1 MKPSIAGALGSL
13 LLGVALSV
21 PLAGLARA
29 DDGARRVSTAG
40 ARLPAQKLD
49 SSLLNAKG
57 TVEVIVQ
64 LSGEPLAVANGRDSH
79 VSGGRMNRAQQIAY
93 SNKLRSEQDAVLA
106 RIIALGGREVG
117 RVHIAYNAAIVRI
130 DASKAEKIANLP
142 GVSSVQ
148 RSQDFRLNLSDTVE
162 YVGAAAV
169 HAAGITG
176 KGVEIAVLDSG
187 IDYTHRDL
195 GGPGTVAA
203 YVAAYGTGP
212 TDPRNTTLD
221 SHFPTDKVVGGYD
234 FVGETWA
241 GGDDTDRTE
250 DPDPIDH
257 AGHGTH
263 VADILAGRSLDGT
276 HVGVAPGA
284 TLLAVKVCSASV
296 SSTACNGVAI
306 LKGLDFALDPNQ
318 DDVMDDAVDI
328 INMSLGAPYGQKE
341 DSTSVAASNAA
352 RAGIVVVAAAGNSSD
367 KPYDLG
373 SPGISPD
380 VITVAQTQVPSAVA
394 IPLVIKQP
402 IAIKGTYL
410 HTAVLDW
417 AKVTDAVEQPVV
429 WVGYGCPN
437 DAYLANPKGKIA
449 LIDRGNNCDVSAK
462 VARATEEGALGV
474 LIGMDEEAP
483 FSFSNGGTCPSPTA
497 GPCVPSI
504 VIEKTVA
511 DAIRANLGIGVIA
524 QISPANG
531 IFLSGSVA
539 STTAR
544 GPSYDFN
551 QIKPDIAAPGA
562 SVSALVGTGSGE
574 EAFGGTSGST
584 PMVAGA
590 AALMLEAYPGR
601 APWIIKSM
609 LMNTADPDV
618 LTDPVFLPNVLAP
631 VTRIGAGE
639 LQVNRAIAS
648 TTAAWD
654 AVRRTGSLSFGYH
667 NVSDNDT
674 FVRTVRVQNF
684 SRNARRYDVSNAF
697 RYSDDKL
704 SGAVKIIAPASVFVP
719 AFGSTTF
726 DVALRVDASR
736 LPTWTLFGGFNSGNG
751 PLLQSV
757 EFDGY
762 LTLKDS
768 KDTVR
773 MPWHVLPHKSADMH
787 VVNRNVRI
795 PAKGFGMLALTN
807 LGKALPG
814 AVDFFNLTGT
824 SPRLRPAQT
833 PDEDETT
840 VHDLAAVGVRATLDG
855 NRFPIVQFAINTYQR
870 RAHPAYP
877 GRFDVL
883 VDSDLDGKPDF
894 HVFNT
899 EFKKFDTT
907 GQAVVAVEDLHRP
920 LSDDELNPNPVVYYY
935 ADADLDSGNLIMSV
949 PPESIGVVAGKPFR
963 FDVEAHDNYFH
974 ADASDGL
981 TDSIRRMVF
990 TIDSPKYTLSAE
1002 NLPQGGL
1009 PPRSGLLLKV
1019 EDHPGNYRLSPSQ
1032 TGFLMMYRDARDEAE
1047 TVTVFKA
1054 GR

>member
-13 LLGVALSV
+13 LLGAALAM
-21 PLAGLARA
+21 PLANRA
-29 DDGARRVSTAG
+29 NAEGGAQRVGTTG
-40 ARLPAQKLD
+40 ASLPSQKLD

-64 LSGEPLAVANGRDSH
+64 LAGEPLAVANGPDSH
-79 VSGGRMNRAQQIAY
+79 ISGGRMNRAQQVAY
-93 SNKLRSEQDAVLA
+93 SSRLRREQDAVLA
-106 RIIALGGREVG
+106 RVLALGGQEVG

-130 DASKAEKIANLP
+130 DASKAPKLASLP

-148 RSQDFRLNLSDTVE
+148 RSQDFRLNLSYTVP

-169 HAAGITG
+169 QAAGITG
-176 KGVEIAVLDSG
+176 KGVKIAVLDSG
-187 IDYTHRDL
+187 IDYTHRNL

-203 YVAAYGTGP
+203 YEAAYGKGP
-212 TDPRNTTLD
+212 TDSRNTVLD
-221 SHFPTDKVVGGYD
+221 GHFPTDKVVGGYD
-234 FVGETWA
+234 FVGETWE
-241 GGDDTDRTE
+241 GGDDTQRTE

-263 VADILAGRSLDGT
+263 VADIIAGRSLDGT

-296 SSTACNGVAI
+296 TSTACNGVAI
-306 LKGLDFALDPNQ
+306 LKGLDFALDPNG

-328 INMSLGAPYGQKE
+328 INMSIGAPYGQKE

-380 VITVAQTQVPSAVA
+380 VITVAQTQVPNALA
-394 IPLVIKQP
+394 IPLVITKP
-402 IAIKGTYL
+402 ASIKGTYL
-410 HTAVLDW
+410 NTAVLPW
-417 AKVTDAVEQPVV
+417 AKVTSLVEQPVV
-429 WVGYGCPN
+429 WVGFGCPN
-437 DAYLANPKGKIA
+437 DAYNADPRGKIA
-449 LIDRGNNCDVSAK
+449 LVDRGNKCDASAK
-462 VARATEEGALGV
+462 VARATAAGAVGV
-474 LIGMDEEAP
+474 LIGMDDVAP
-483 FSFSNGGTCPSPTA
+483 FSFSSGGDCPLKDGTA
-497 GPCVPSI
+497 CAPSI
-504 VIEKTVA
+504 VIEKAVA
-511 DAIRANLGIGVIA
+511 DAIRANLGAGVEA
-524 QISPANG
+524 QISAANG
-531 IFLSGSVA
+531 IPLAGSVA
-539 STTAR
+539 NTTAR

-551 QIKPDIAAPGA
+551 QIKPDLAAPGA
-562 SVSALVGTGSGE
+562 SISALVGTGVGE

-601 APWIIKSM
+601 SPWVIKAM
-609 LMNTADPDV
+609 LMNTADPEV
-618 LTDPVFLPNVLAP
+618 YSDPVFLPKELAP
-631 VTRIGAGE
+631 ITRIGAGE
-639 LQVNRAIAS
+639 LQVNKAVAS

-654 AVRRTGSLSFGYH
+654 AARRTGSLSFGYH

-684 SRNARRYDVSNAF
+684 SRNARRYDVSNEF
-697 RYSDDKL
+697 RYTNDKV
-704 SGAVKIIAPASVFVP
+704 SGAVKIVAPGSVYVP
-719 AFGSTTF
+719 AFGSATF
-726 DVALRVDASR
+726 DVAVRIDASK
-736 LPTWTLFGGFNSGNG
+736 LPNWTLFGGFNSGTG
-751 PLLQSV
+751 PLLQTV

-787 VVNRNVRI
+787 VVNRSVTI
-795 PAKGFGMLALTN
+795 PGKGFGLLAFAN
-807 LGKALPG
+807 LGRALPG
-814 AVDFFNLTGT
+814 SVDIFNLTGT
-824 SPRLRPAQT
+824 SPRLRPSQI
-833 PDEDETT
+833 PDEDEIT
-840 VHDLAAVGVRATLDG
+840 VHDLAAVGVRATVDNQG
-855 NRFPIVQFAINTYQR
+855 FPIVQFAINTYGR

-877 GRFDVL
+877 GRFDVF
-883 VDSDLDGKPDF
+883 VDSNLDGKNDF

-899 EFKKFDTT
+899 ENGSYDTS
-907 GQAVVAVEDLHRP
+907 GQTVIAVEDLHRALTKDGP
-920 LSDDELNPNPVVYYY
+920 NPNPAVFYY

-949 PPESIGVVAGKPFR
+949 PPESIGVVPGRPIR
-963 FDVEAHDNYFH
+963 FDVEAHDNYFN
-974 ADASDGL
+974 AESGNGL

-990 TIDSPKYTLSAE
+990 TVDRPKFTWSAD
-1002 NLPQGGL
+1002 NLPKGGL

-1019 EDHPGNYRLSPSQ
+1019 QDIPANYRLSPSQ
-1032 TGFLMMYRDARDEAE
+1032 TGFLMMYRDARQEAE
-1047 TVTVFKA
+1047 TVTVYKA